1 MAEKGLSAS
10 LSASL
15 NGLSTSLLPYPLHKI
30 ARASFALA
38 AAHTWHVGKFAT
50 EGDESVD
57 LQGGAYLLL
66 YDIEDFGG
74 GEPLGGRVE
83 WIVGDGEAEAEVLV
97 GGFLYLVAAVPEH
110 YLLGL
115 CLVEPAA
122 TTVAQELQRLG
133 EELMVVGHTT
143 CVDGRREFDA
153 DETTVAGRVGEDV
166 GHVARGYERR
176 LARQFFDVRAIRSFR
191 LYRGQLDNVLQK
203 ALLHTRRY
211 LVELVEVDE

>member
-1 MAEKGLSAS
+1 MRRRIPGMLAS
-10 LSASL
+10 LRPKAMRVLTCREEPTFCLMTSKISA
-15 NGLSTSLLPYPLHKI
+15 
-30 ARASFALA
+30 
-38 AAHTWHVGKFAT
+38 V
-50 EGDESVD
+50 ESSR
-57 LQGGAYLLL
+57 
-66 YDIEDFGG
+66 IE
-74 GEPLGGRVE
+74 R
-83 WIVGDGEAEAEVLV
+83 IVGDGEAEAEVLV

-122 TTVAQELQRLG
+122 TTVAQELQRLS
-133 EELMVVGHTT
+133 EELMVVGHAT

-153 DETTVAGRVGEDV
+153 DETTVARRIGEDV

-176 LARQFFDVRAIRSFR
+176 LARQLLKVRAIRSFR

-203 ALLHTRRY
+203 TLLHTRRY

>member
-1 MAEKGLSAS
+1 MAGKGLSAS

-30 ARASFALA
+30 ARAGFALA
-38 AAHTWHVGKFAT
+38 AAHAWHVGELAT

-66 YDIEDFGG
+66 NDVEDFGG
-74 GEPLGGRVE
+74 GEPLGSGVE
-83 WIVGDGEAEAEVLV
+83 WVGGDGEAEAEVLV
-97 GGFLYLVAAVPEH
+97 GWFLYLVAAVPEH

-122 TTVAQELQRLG
+122 ATIAEELKRLC

-143 CVDGRREFDA
+143 CVDRRREFDA

-166 GHVARGYERR
+166 GHVARGNERCF
-176 LARQFFDVRAIRSFR
+176 AR
-191 LYRGQLDNVLQK
+191 
-203 ALLHTRRY
+203 
-211 LVELVEVDE
+211 